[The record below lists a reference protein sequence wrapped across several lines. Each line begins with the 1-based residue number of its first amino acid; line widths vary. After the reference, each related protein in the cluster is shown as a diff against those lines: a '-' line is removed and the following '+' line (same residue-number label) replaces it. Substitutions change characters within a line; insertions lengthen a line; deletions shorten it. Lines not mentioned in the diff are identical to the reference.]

1 MDPSTPKVPRL
12 VNREHFKINQQ
23 VVSKPKIKWIDH
35 NIIILGVFLA
45 FFVFFLLNCRSGMFK
60 NIALDPVPYSMVK

>member
-1 MDPSTPKVPRL
+1 MDPKAPRL
-12 VNREHFKINQQ
+12 VNQEHFKI
-23 VVSKPKIKWIDH
+23 KPEVKKNIKWLDH

-60 NIALDPVPYSMVK
+60 NIALDPVPYSMIK